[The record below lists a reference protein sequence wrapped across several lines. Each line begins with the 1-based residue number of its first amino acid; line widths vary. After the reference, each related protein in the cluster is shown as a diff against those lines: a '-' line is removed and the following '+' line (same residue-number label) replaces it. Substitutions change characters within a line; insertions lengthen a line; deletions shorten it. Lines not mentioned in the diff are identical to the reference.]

1 MQQSCEE
8 KKHILLMFKN
18 LDRQVTQSF
27 EKRTGISLTRY
38 EILYTLL
45 KRGQLS
51 QIELQQ
57 SLKIDQAAITRHLK
71 LLEEKSYVIRNRNK
85 QNNREVIV
93 QITDEGKNVLEH
105 CDLDRKQFFDDLF
118 YECTEQEI
126 SQLQIL
132 VKKLL
137 SNTEKLNG

>member
-18 LDRQVTQSF
+18 LDRQVTQNF

-51 QIELQQ
+51 QIELQH

-71 LLEEKSYVIRNRNK
+71 LLEENNFVIRNRNK

-93 QITDEGKNVLEH
+93 EITDAGKNALEH
-105 CDLDRKQFFDDLF
+105 CDLERKQFFDDLF
-118 YECTEQEI
+118 HECTEQEI
-126 SQLQIL
+126 QQLQTL

-137 SNTEKLNG
+137 NNSEKLNG

>member
-1 MQQSCEE
+1 MQHSCEE
-8 KKHILLMFKN
+8 KKNILLMFKN

>member
-1 MQQSCEE
+1 
-8 KKHILLMFKN
+8 MFKN